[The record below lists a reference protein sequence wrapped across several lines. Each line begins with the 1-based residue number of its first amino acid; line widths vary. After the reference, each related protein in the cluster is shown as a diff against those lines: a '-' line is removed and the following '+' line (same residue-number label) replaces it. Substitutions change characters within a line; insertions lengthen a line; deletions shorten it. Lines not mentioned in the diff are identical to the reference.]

1 MTLLNLKSKTELK
14 ITPEERH
21 RQLISASND
30 YMAGKISHPEFRKI
44 ESRCM
49 TDYDAVTLELGKIS
63 RILRSMSNRLNM
75 SNHLR

>member
-1 MTLLNLKSKTELK
+1 MTLLNLKRKTELT

-30 YMAGKISHPEFRKI
+30 YMAGKISHSEFRKI

-49 TDYDAVTLELGKIS
+49 TDYDAVTLELGKVS
-63 RILRSMSNRLNM
+63 RILKSMFNRLNM

>member
-1 MTLLNLKSKTELK
+1 MTLLNLDRKTKLTT
-14 ITPEERH
+14 TPEERH

-30 YMAGKISHPEFRKI
+30 YMAGKISHSEFRKV